1 MPEPVLDPA
10 AAGRVARCVQIED
23 VHLTGCFF
31 LLQKQ
36 LTSEELAGYHTAF
49 MAGVND
55 LTDEILEL
63 GIMFA
68 LADHGPGTGHHQDD
82 GDMDMEDVMEQPF
95 VATADYVVTYRV
107 TSDTIDRGD
116 LDSFARINGIFNAW
130 PYWRERVHAMTNDM
144 GLPKLV
150 VPVFRVPLVAHSV
163 SPKTGPSRAAGAKR
177 PAKKP
182 SAIAKA
188 KQSST

>member
-1 MPEPVLDPA
+1 VPEPALDSA

-23 VHLTGCFF
+23 VQLTGCFF
-31 LLQKQ
+31 LLQKK
-36 LTSEELAGYHTAF
+36 LTSEELAGYHTAY
-49 MAGVND
+49 MAGVKD
-55 LTDEILEL
+55 LTDESLEI

-82 GDMDMEDVMEQPF
+82 DGDMDMEHVMEQPF

-107 TSDTIDRGD
+107 TSDTIDRGN

-130 PYWRERVHAMTNDM
+130 PYWRERVHGITNDM

-163 SPKTGPSRAAGAKR
+163 SPKPRPSKAGGAKR

-182 SAIAKA
+182 SAVAKT
-188 KQSST
+188 K